1 MTSLNEQKWNDIDQ
15 FLAQALFPSDRA
27 LEAAL
32 QTSAAAGLPP
42 IQVSACQG
50 RFLQLLAQIQGARR
64 ILEIGTLGGY
74 STIWLARGL
83 QPDGHLVSLELD
95 PHHAEVAHSNLKRA
109 GLSGMVDLR
118 VGPALESLE
127 KLATEGTGPF
137 DFIFID
143 ADKSGTPDY
152 LLSARKLSRV
162 GTLIVIDNVIRKGA
176 LLDPNTTDPAVL
188 GMRKAI
194 QLLGELPG
202 LAATAIQTV
211 GSKGYDGFAIA
222 RVVETT

>member
-1 MTSLNEQKWNDIDQ
+1 MTSPNEQKWNDIAQ
-15 FLAQALFPSDRA
+15 FLAQALFPSDPA

-32 QTSAAAGLPP
+32 KDSAAAGLPP
-42 IQVSACQG
+42 IQVSACLG
-50 RFLQLLAQIQGARR
+50 RFLQLLAEIQGARR

-83 QPDGHLVSLELD
+83 PPDGHLVTLEID
-95 PHHAEVAHSNLKRA
+95 PHHAEVARANVKRA
-109 GLSGMVDLR
+109 GLSRIVELR
-118 VGPALESLE
+118 VGPALESLG
-127 KLATEGTGPF
+127 KLIAEGAGPF

-152 LLSARKLSRV
+152 LLSARRLSRV

-176 LLDPNTTDPAVL
+176 LLDPNTNDPAVL
-188 GMRKAI
+188 GMKKAI
-194 QLLGELPG
+194 QMLGELPG

-222 RVVETT
+222 RVVEAT

>member
-1 MTSLNEQKWNDIDQ
+1 MTSPNEQKWNEIDQ
-15 FLAQALFPSDRA
+15 FLAQALCPSDPA

-32 QTSAAAGLPP
+32 QACAAAGLPS

-50 RFLQLLAQIQGARR
+50 RFLQLLAEIQGARK

-74 STIWLARGL
+74 STIYLARGL
-83 QPDGHLVSLELD
+83 PPDGKLITLEID
-95 PHHAEVAHSNLKRA
+95 PHHAQVACANIKRA
-109 GLSGMVDLR
+109 GLSGKVEVK
-118 VGPALESLE
+118 VGPALGSLE
-127 KLATEGTGPF
+127 KLATEKAGPF

-162 GTLIVIDNVIRKGA
+162 GTIIIIDNLIRKGA
-176 LLDPNTTDPAVL
+176 LLDEQSTDPAVI

-194 QLLGELPG
+194 QLLSELPW

-222 RVVETT
+222 RVVQPT